1 MRPLPFVVVAVLAC
15 ANAQHS
21 RGTDYAAP
29 KSAAHAD
36 DVSISSSAML
46 GSNHLNNTRFM
57 SQLCTS
63 QPVPTAQ
70 LESCPSVAEWLPDRI
85 STSRSIALARS
96 STSSSG
102 SSLRSPARSA
112 AATKGLRLHWHTRT
126 TSKASSGE
134 HTAHTHDSR
143 EESEERDGGGVRARE
158 TRCRLERTDARG
170 LSHGVRAVLAGL
182 HCLTQMRVEKTRT
195 RTGDGTP
202 RTQAAQLA
210 LTNTVSRVIGG
221 SETNAEHACVRI

>member
-85 STSRSIALARS
+85 STSRSMLSRAPPPPAPRS
-96 STSSSG
+96 DRLPGRRLRQKVCDCIGIQEPHRKRAVAST
-102 SSLRSPARSA
+102 LRTHTTHERSQ
-112 AATKGLRLHWHTRT
+112 
-126 TSKASSGE
+126 
-134 HTAHTHDSR
+134 
-143 EESEERDGGGVRARE
+143 ERDGGGVRARE